1 MKSRLSEKY
10 PYNIAV
16 FTWIFD
22 TKTPHHNYAK
32 CKNDLT
38 NTTPL
43 FFKVV
48 LTHTLSIY
56 CDCAVYKTSTST
68 DRFCPFCLIDVLC
81 VLSSKG
87 FYAGWKS
94 GRRYTF
100 LTLNHKM
107 LILYQNIF
115 YN

>member
-16 FTWIFD
+16 FTWIID
-22 TKTPHHNYAK
+22 TKTPHHDYAK

-43 FFKVV
+43 FFKVA

-56 CDCAVYKTSTST
+56 CDGIVYKTSTSIGKLYPI
-68 DRFCPFCLIDVLC
+68 CPIAVLF
-81 VLSSKG
+81 VLSSND
-87 FYAGWKS
+87 
-94 GRRYTF
+94 
-100 LTLNHKM
+100 L
-107 LILYQNIF
+107 
-115 YN
+115 